1 MGKVNECE
9 AQPEERALTGEF
21 FEARKAEL
29 AERVSEKRFTHAM
42 GVVKAADKLA
52 RTYGVDVRR
61 ARLAGLLHDW
71 DKGYDDEGIRERAR
85 EVGISV
91 DPWIFEHQPRLLHGP
106 TAAAALGRAFPQIPA
121 DVLQAI
127 DRHTTGEVDMTPL
140 DMVLYCADAL
150 EENRRFGR
158 VDELRALIG
167 KATLEELFVAVL
179 GYWTILIIEQGRTL
193 HPRTVVVWNA
203 YALKNEKPYGNKK
216 NKRKRKE

>member
-1 MGKVNECE
+1 MGKVDECGARSEDDALSE
-9 AQPEERALTGEF
+9 AF

-29 AERVSEKRFTHAM
+29 SGRVSEKRFKHVM
-42 GVVKAADKLA
+42 GVVKAAEKIA
-52 RTYGVDVRR
+52 RAYGVDVRR

-71 DKGYDDEGIRERAR
+71 DKGYDDEGIRKRAR

-193 HPRTVVVWNA
+193 HPRTVEVWNA
-203 YALKNEKPYGNKK
+203 YAVKNEKPYVNKK
-216 NKRKRKE
+216 KRKE

>member
-127 DRHTTGEVDMTPL
+127 DRHTTGVRRTAVSAASTSFARLSGRRRSKSCSWRCSAIGRFSSSNRGARSIRARAGCGTP
-140 DMVLYCADAL
+140 
-150 EENRRFGR
+150 
-158 VDELRALIG
+158 
-167 KATLEELFVAVL
+167 T
-179 GYWTILIIEQGRTL
+179 
-193 HPRTVVVWNA
+193 P
-203 YALKNEKPYGNKK
+203 
-216 NKRKRKE
+216 